1 MTGFSIT
8 IAQQKGGAGKTT
20 VAAQLAA
27 AFDAAGKTVA
37 TVDIDPQGSL
47 TLWSAARMASLGPD
61 NNILHSQITGWRL
74 KREVA
79 RLKDECDVVIIDSPP
94 HAESDAKMA
103 IREADLLVIPTQP
116 SPMDIWA
123 LKPTLDT
130 AADEKIETML
140 LLNRV
145 PPRTNLTEAIT
156 DKLAEMGIAV
166 AKTRLGNRVA
176 FAASLFEGKGV
187 VETERTGR
195 AADEINLLVKEILRR
210 RKALARAA

>member
-20 VAAQLAA
+20 LAAQLAT

-47 TLWSAARMASLGPD
+47 TLWSAARMAALGGE
-61 NNILHSQITGWRL
+61 NNILHSQITGWRI

-79 RLKDECDVVIIDSPP
+79 RLKEECDVVIIDSPP
-94 HAESDAKMA
+94 HAESDARMA
-103 IREADLLVIPTQP
+103 IREADLLLIPTQP

-123 LKPTLDT
+123 LKPTMDT
-130 AADEKIETML
+130 AATESVETML

-145 PPRTNLTEAIT
+145 PPRTNLTGAIT
-156 DKLAEMGIAV
+156 DKLEEMGIEV
-166 AKTRLGNRVA
+166 AKTQLGNRVA
-176 FAASLFEGKGV
+176 FASSMFEGKGV

-195 AADEINLLVKEILRR
+195 AAEEINTLVQEIMKR
-210 RKALARAA
+210 RKKIAKAA